1 MTPPVKIYPSLLAS
15 DFGKFAEEVK
25 RCEAAGCDGLH
36 LDVMDGHFVPNLTMG
51 PDVAKAVKR
60 VAKTTIDCHLMV
72 TNPIEAAGWFAAAGV
87 DAITFHV
94 EAPVDWRAACAA
106 IRGLGKRVGVSL
118 KPDSPVQSVL
128 PILSSVDAV
137 LVMTVFPGFG
147 GQKFMASELPK
158 IRAIRDAGFTGDVQ
172 VDGGINAD
180 TGALCAEAGANV
192 FIAGTYL
199 LASPDLRTTLHE
211 LRSRTEAALVP

>member
-1 MTPPVKIYPSLLAS
+1 VTPPVKIYPSLLAS
-15 DFGKFAEEVK
+15 DFGRLAEEVK

-60 VAKTTIDCHLMV
+60 AAKTTLDCHLMV
-72 TNPIEAAGWFAAAGV
+72 TDPIAAAGWFAAAGV

-106 IRGLGKRVGVSL
+106 IRKLGKRVGISL
-118 KPDSPVQSVL
+118 KPDAPAEAVF
-128 PILSSVDAV
+128 PMLSSVDAV

-147 GQKFMASELPK
+147 GQKFMSSELPK
-158 IRAIRDAGFTGDVQ
+158 IRAIREAGFTGDVQ
-172 VDGGINAD
+172 VDGGINAE
-180 TGALCAEAGANV
+180 TGAQCAAAGANV

-199 LASPDLRTTLHE
+199 LASPDITQTLRE
-211 LRSRTEAALVP
+211 LRSSTEAALVK